1 MATETPQTRGTAAQ
15 DMPFT
20 TQETNAAP
28 QETNAA
34 PQETNAAPQETN
46 AAPQETNAAPPEPRL
61 ADKHRVPMRKSV
73 VVAGTVG
80 VFAVG
85 LLLGIGVTRYASAVP
100 TAEASTRT
108 SSSLAAASSDIGAA
122 KWNPFAEIRN
132 TQQGM
137 DQMFDQMVAQLRR
150 KPPLSAFAD
159 EVPGYSLSLRLKDTK
174 DHYEVRGHLPTTG
187 TSNVE
192 VSLLDDQTLKV
203 EIEDKTTEET
213 HSKSP
218 AGNSKVT
225 ELGQYAQILEL
236 PSPVKDEDFKV
247 DKSKGELLITLPKA

>member
-1 MATETPQTRGTAAQ
+1 METETPATNGTATQDMPTATPEAGTAAQ
-15 DMPFT
+15 NMPAAT
-20 TQETNAAP
+20 PETHVDN
-28 QETNAA
+28 N
-34 PQETNAAPQETN
+34 
-46 AAPQETNAAPPEPRL
+46 
-61 ADKHRVPMRKSV
+61 RVPMKRSV
-73 VVAGTVG
+73 IAAGTIGALV
-80 VFAVG
+80 VG
-85 LLLGIGVTRYASAVP
+85 LVLGLGISRYASA
-100 TAEASTRT
+100 ASSAAASTRT
-108 SSSLAAASSDIGAA
+108 AGKLAATSSDKSATE
-122 KWNPFAEIRN
+122 WNPFEEIRN